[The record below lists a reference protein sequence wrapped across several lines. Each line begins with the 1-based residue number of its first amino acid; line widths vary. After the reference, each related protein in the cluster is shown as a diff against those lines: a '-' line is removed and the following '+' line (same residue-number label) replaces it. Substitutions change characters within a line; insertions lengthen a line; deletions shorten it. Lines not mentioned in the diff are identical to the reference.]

1 MFSLEFPYFFASAM
15 GIAAIIGVVVSIMAF
30 FDCLRRAHDSF
41 HTTITPNKEYEKFLW
56 IVVIVLTAKLWGV
69 GAIAYYLY
77 VKKRELTT

>member
-15 GIAAIIGVVVSIMAF
+15 GIAAIIGVVISIVAF
-30 FDCLRRAHDSF
+30 FDCLRRDHASF
-41 HTTITPNKEYEKFLW
+41 PTTITPKKENEKFLW

-77 VKKRELTT
+77 VKKKETTT